1 MKIEDCFPAD
11 YVVVDVET
19 SGLNPY
25 SDRVLEIGVAVVRNR
40 VVEMPALSWVLN
52 PNFPDDEFE
61 VPAKITELTG
71 ITTEEVAEKG
81 TDPVSVLQ
89 KLQNICNEKMI
100 LSHNGIRFDRLFLDV
115 ECRRFGFTVSDK
127 HQFLD
132 TAALFKGWRL
142 GMLGLLENMSFFD
155 FANRVLEKRAYG
167 VYFNLGHCCEVLG
180 VDVSDVGDAHRA
192 AVDVV
197 MTHRVLEKL
206 RGVLVNGNKEP
217 QIAQIKK

>member
-1 MKIEDCFPAD
+1 MEIKDCFPAD

-25 SDRVLEIGVAVVRNR
+25 SDRVLEIGVAVVKNR
-40 VVEMPALSWVLN
+40 EVEMPALSWVLN
-52 PNFPDDEFE
+52 PNFPNDGFE

-71 ITTEEVAEKG
+71 ITTEEIIKTGAN
-81 TDPVSVLQ
+81 PVSVLQ

-100 LSHNGIRFDRLFLDV
+100 LSHNGIRFDRLFLD
-115 ECRRFGFTVSDK
+115 EEFKRFGFKPSDK
-127 HQFLD
+127 HKFLD

-142 GMLGLLENMSFFD
+142 GMLDLLEDMSFYD

-167 VYFNLGHCCEVLG
+167 IYFNLGYCCKVLEI
-180 VDVSDVGDAHRA
+180 DTSDLGDAHRA
-192 AVDVV
+192 SVDVV

-206 RGVLVNGNKEP
+206 RGVLAKGE
-217 QIAQIKK
+217 